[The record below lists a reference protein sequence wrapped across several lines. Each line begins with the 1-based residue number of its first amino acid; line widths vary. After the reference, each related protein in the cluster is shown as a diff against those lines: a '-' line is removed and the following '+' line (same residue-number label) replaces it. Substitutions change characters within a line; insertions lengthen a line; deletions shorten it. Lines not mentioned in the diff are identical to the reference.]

1 MDLGVQSAL
10 VSNQAS
16 IHALDGGARSRIN
29 TVFMTTMFCGGALG
43 SVLGGA
49 AFESWGWSGTCVVG
63 LASSVIGFVLSLLNR
78 KARHA

>member
-1 MDLGVQSAL
+1 
-10 VSNQAS
+10 
-16 IHALDGGARSRIN
+16 
-29 TVFMTTMFCGGALG
+29 MFCGGALG